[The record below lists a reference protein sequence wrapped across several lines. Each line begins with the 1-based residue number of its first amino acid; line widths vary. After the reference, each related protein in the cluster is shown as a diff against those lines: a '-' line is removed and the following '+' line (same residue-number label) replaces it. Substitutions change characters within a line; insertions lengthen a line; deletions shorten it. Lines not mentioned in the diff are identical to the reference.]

1 MIEPGQSL
9 PPVCD
14 ADETGDD
21 DGGRHG
27 SQDEAQHEAD
37 SPGEAH
43 HEAGENGHGGR
54 FNKAEIR
61 RKSIIG
67 EPGLVCSSI
76 LSSSRVFT
84 FPS

>member
-21 DGGRHG
+21 DGGRDCG
-27 SQDEAQHEAD
+27 QDEAQHEAN
-37 SPGEAH
+37 SPRETH
-43 HEAGENGHGGR
+43 HEARENCHGGR
-54 FNKAEIR
+54 FNEAEIR

-67 EPGLVCSSI
+67 ELLPCFVLQ
-76 LSSSRVFT
+76 
-84 FPS
+84 